1 MAVQSARGA
10 PKATAGSRGGFWGVS
25 RRVLGRDWP
34 VAYVFA
40 APLVLLLFGLV
51 GYPIVRAVWLSFHNQ
66 IQLANPGRWVGLDN
80 YTQLWQDTQFRSALQ
95 TTVNFAVI
103 SVFVKFWVGL
113 SAALLIHN
121 MKRYRAVFTGLILL
135 PWIVPEAVAAFT
147 WRGLYQPTFGGIN
160 VLLKMTGIMGLLNTL
175 GVSQPELPFISDAKW
190 ALPSVIA
197 VNVWKGIPFFTITL
211 LSGLKSIDAEL
222 YDAAA
227 VDGANAWQR
236 FVNITL
242 PGLRYVIIVA
252 CLLSMI
258 FTLNAFGLIY
268 IMTGGGPLNATR
280 LFSIL
285 TYDLFARN
293 QFSRATT
300 VAMAI
305 VPALLVL
312 IVILGRY
319 MRGDPSRIEAAET
332 LRTRIGAWVLS
343 AIFLG
348 AGVLMLLSSLSPL
361 VFAVIALALVPISF
375 LMLGDRFG
383 MTQNEVVVGWVR
395 AFCAAVGLAGLS
407 VVVFGLNFT
416 IVALLLLALFRS
428 GWIDQAIIALRSNRP
443 ATPQMRSAAGYQA
456 NRWLGTAGRWL
467 ALGLLLLFELFPF
480 FWVIVTAFK
489 TQEQITAL
497 RSVFWPDPWSFEN
510 FRYMLQETKFLLWFW
525 NTIRVALVSCIIS
538 VIIGALGAYA
548 LVRLKWRG
556 AGGMS
561 TAILFTYLMPGII
574 IFIPLYQIFAALN
587 KTFNTVLPAFLYGDR
602 QIIHLVNGLGALMVA
617 YPTFGLPF
625 ACWLLMGYYRS
636 IPTELEEAALIDGC
650 NHFQAFFR
658 VILPLTAPA
667 LVTVGLFALTGAFND
682 FLFAFIFVRTEQY
695 TTLAVGL
702 SQMVI
707 GDIFPFGRMMAA
719 SIMMAIPVT
728 VVYMLAQRY
737 MAEGLTAG
745 SVKG

>member
-10 PKATAGSRGGFWGVS
+10 PQAVPRRSGGFWGAS
-25 RRVLGRDWP
+25 RRILGKDWP
-34 VAYVFA
+34 VAYIFA

-51 GYPIVRAVWLSFHNQ
+51 GFPIVKAVWLSFHNQ
-66 IQLANPGRWVGLDN
+66 IKLEGAAPWVGLNN
-80 YTQLWQDTQFRSALQ
+80 YKQLWSDTAFRTALQ
-95 TTVNFAVI
+95 STLNFAVA

-121 MKRYRAVFTGLILL
+121 MKRYRALVTGLILL

-147 WRGLYQPTFGGIN
+147 WRGLYQPTFGGLN
-160 VLLKMTGIMGLLNTL
+160 VLLKMSGIMGLLHSF
-175 GVSQPELPFISDAKW
+175 GFSQPELPFISDPKW
-190 ALPSVIA
+190 AMPSVIA

-252 CLLSMI
+252 GLLSMI
-258 FTLNAFGLIY
+258 FTLNAFGLVY

-280 LFSIL
+280 IFSIL
-285 TYDLFARN
+285 TYELFAQNRY
-293 QFSRATT
+293 SRATT
-300 VAMAI
+300 VAMAV

-319 MRGDPSRIEAAET
+319 MRGDPSRVEAPET
-332 LRTRIGAWVLS
+332 IGAKIGAWILS
-343 AIFLG
+343 AIFLVVG
-348 AGVLMLLSSLSPL
+348 AGMLYSSLS
-361 VFAVIALALVPISF
+361 VAIFAVVLLAIVPVAFLV
-375 LMLGDRFG
+375 LGDRFG
-383 MTQNEVVVGWVR
+383 MSQNEITIGWIRTFCAVVG
-395 AFCAAVGLAGLS
+395 AAGLS
-407 VVVFGLNFT
+407 VVVFGLPFT
-416 IVALLLLALFRS
+416 IVALVLAAIFRS
-428 GWIDQAIIALRSNRP
+428 GLIDRAIISMRGRAQSEPR
-443 ATPQMRSAAGYQA
+443 MRSTAAYQT
-456 NRWLGTAGRWL
+456 NRRLGTAGRWL

-480 FWVIVTAFK
+480 YWVFVTAFK
-489 TQEQITAL
+489 TQGQITAL
-497 RSVFWPDPWSFEN
+497 RSVFWPNPWSLEN
-510 FRYMLQETKFLLWFW
+510 FHYMLTETKFPLWFW
-525 NTIRVALVSCIIS
+525 NTIRVATVSMIIS

-556 AGGMS
+556 AGGLS

-587 KTFNTVLPAFLYGDR
+587 KSFNTILPSFIYGDH
-602 QIIHLVNGLGALMVA
+602 QIIHLINGLGALMVA

-636 IPTELEEAALIDGC
+636 IPHELEEAALIDGC

-658 VILPLTAPA
+658 IILPLTMPA

-682 FLFAFIFVRTEQY
+682 FLFAFIFVRSEQY

-719 SIMMAIPVT
+719 SIMMAIPVAAI
-728 VVYMLAQRY
+728 YIFAQRF
-737 MAEGLTAG
+737 MADGLTAG